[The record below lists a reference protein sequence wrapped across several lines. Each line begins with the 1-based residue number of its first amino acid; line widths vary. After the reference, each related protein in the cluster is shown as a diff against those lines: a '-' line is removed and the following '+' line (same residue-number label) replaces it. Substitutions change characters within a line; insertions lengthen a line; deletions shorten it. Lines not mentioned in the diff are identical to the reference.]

1 MTNLLEAGFQ
11 PTEVMQITGH
21 KNVQSINNYS
31 HLPIKKQKEMSAVL
45 SETSTVPSVQ
55 PHLSDDF
62 EEMSDEYL
70 SQAVQ
75 VIESTHLDL
84 AATTVDVSSTATIV
98 DLPIQFDSNG
108 TMTLQSQEKKCF
120 SLFQGANISGNIT
133 INFPKV

>member
-55 PHLSDDF
+55 PHLSDDV

-75 VIESTHLDL
+75 VTESTHIDL

-98 DLPIQFDSNG
+98 NPPIQFDSNG

>member
-31 HLPIKKQKEMSAVL
+31 HLPIKKQKEMSA
-45 SETSTVPSVQ
+45 TSTVPSVQ

-70 SQAVQ
+70 SQAVE